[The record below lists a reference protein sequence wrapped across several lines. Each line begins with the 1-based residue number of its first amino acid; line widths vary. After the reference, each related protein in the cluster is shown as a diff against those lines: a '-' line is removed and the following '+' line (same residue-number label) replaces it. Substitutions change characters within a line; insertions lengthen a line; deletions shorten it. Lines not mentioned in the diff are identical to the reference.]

1 MRKRVDGRRW
11 ADERSGS
18 AGRGQE
24 WDRKCVTDGR
34 MDGWMDKR
42 RMMGRK
48 GDKEQVRGRGTAM
61 NRQVREDWTG
71 VQEVSQ
77 EGKCTLLRGLQSLTR
92 HWMSPRKSSLW
103 AMSTRFQATA
113 KRSSSRYA
121 EASELPH
128 AGREGEVGAG
138 DMTHHIKWRSTQGKG
153 RTSGGCPPRGRVGT
167 SGECPPRGKVGTS
180 GRCPLGVSS
189 SIN

>member
-1 MRKRVDGRRW
+1 
-11 ADERSGS
+11 
-18 AGRGQE
+18 
-24 WDRKCVTDGR
+24 
-34 MDGWMDKR
+34 
-42 RMMGRK
+42 
-48 GDKEQVRGRGTAM
+48 M

-138 DMTHHIKWRSTQGKG
+138 DTTHHIRWRSTQGE
-153 RTSGGCPPRGRVGT
+153 
-167 SGECPPRGKVGTS
+167 GEDVRQM
-180 GRCPLGVSS
+180 SS
-189 SIN
+189 WCFFIYKLKSQ